1 MSITLKRWEPE
12 TDFSRQALLQ
22 AVEETRTHD
31 QKQKDYE
38 NQRKQW
44 RTLNP
49 EIEIRS
55 LNHA

>member
-12 TDFSRQALLQ
+12 TDFSRQALVQ
-22 AVEETRTHD
+22 AVEETRSAD

-38 NQRKQW
+38 LQRKQW

-49 EIEIRS
+49 TKIERTP
-55 LNHA
+55 HA